1 MHRFGRRVLLPLLLA
16 GALVPAPAA
25 ASEAP
30 EASVVHIRTFS
41 QRPLWDEP
49 WRFDHV
55 RETTGTGFVIAG
67 RRILTNAHLVSWAK
81 EILVKRYQRSR
92 PFAARVRFVAHDCDL
107 ALLEVDDP
115 DFFDGLPPLP
125 LGGLPRVRS
134 TVTTVG
140 YPAGGDQISYT
151 RGVVSRIESQPYSHA
166 GIRSFLAVQTDAA
179 INPGNSGGPV
189 MQGGRVVGVAFQ
201 GRSRLENTGYFIPT
215 PIVRHFL
222 EDVEDGRYDG
232 FPESGLVLAK
242 LENAAYRRRLGLPG
256 TLDGRGV
263 RVDHFLPGSDAGTR
277 MRVDDVLLAVN
288 GHAVGSDGA
297 VLHEGNR
304 VQVGVL
310 FDAAQAGE
318 SLRLEVFREG
328 ARTEVE
334 LPVRVYTADRAEG
347 TQYDRLPR
355 YFVYAGLLFLTLSA
369 DYLATFGEG
378 RGAAEHPRLHYALY
392 HHGYEH
398 PERRREEDVVLARV
412 LPHAV
417 NADLRRH
424 EQSLVDR
431 VNGVR
436 VERIE
441 DLIRAFDGETGPYH
455 VIEFRGRGRF
465 AVLER
470 EAAEAARSGIL
481 RAYGLGAD
489 RRR

>member
-1 MHRFGRRVLLPLLLA
+1 MPRFGRRVLLPLLIA
-16 GALVPAPAA
+16 GALVSVPVAA
-25 ASEAP
+25 AAP
-30 EASVVHIRTFS
+30 EASVVHVRAFS

-55 RETTGTGFVIAG
+55 RETTGTGFVIPG
-67 RRILTNAHLVSWAK
+67 RRILTNAHVVSWAK
-81 EILVKRYQRSR
+81 EILVKPYQRSR
-92 PFAARVRFVAHDCDL
+92 PFAARVRFIAHDCDL

-115 DFFDGLPPLP
+115 DFFDDLPPLR
-125 LGGLPRVRS
+125 LGELPRVRS
-134 TVTTVG
+134 TVTTIG

-151 RGVVSRIESQPYSHA
+151 RGVVSRIESQPYSHV

-189 MQGGRVVGVAFQ
+189 MQGERVVGVAFQ

-232 FPESGLVLAK
+232 FPDAGLVLAK
-242 LENAAYRRRLGLPG
+242 LENAAYRRHLGLPE

-263 RVDHFLPGSDAGTR
+263 RVDHFLPASIAGTR

-297 VLHEGNR
+297 VLYEGNR

-310 FDAAQAGE
+310 FDAAQAGD

-328 ARTEVE
+328 ARIEVE

-369 DYLATFGEG
+369 DYLATFGEEQ
-378 RGAAEHPRLHYALY
+378 GAAEYPWLRYTLY
-392 HHGYEH
+392 HHGHEH
-398 PERRREEDVVLARV
+398 PELRREENVVLARV

-417 NADLRRH
+417 NADLRHH

-441 DLIRAFDGETGPYH
+441 DLIRAFEGETGPYH
-455 VIEFRGRGRF
+455 VIEFLDRGRF